1 MKTVLDRLRSPA
13 RARRYATWGFLLVAV
28 IAVAIPAGAGAV
40 GASTRSTQLA
50 IKQIKSMND
59 THATK
64 KVWHARAKATK
75 AKRGKAGA
83 EPIVQPSDYRAF
95 SLDVAHMRSLLDQA
109 PREGTAAARSNPF
122 VLSLPAPG
130 GAFQRFAIT
139 DSPIMEAGLASD
151 HPEIGTYS
159 GYGIDDLGSTIRLD
173 LSPLGFHASVR
184 SPNGS
189 WYIDPQ
195 FKDDQGKYV
204 SYYGEDL
211 ESSPHGTF
219 VFRDDDT
226 EDATA
231 EAVEALTTHGGGP
244 SVGTQLRTYRL
255 ALVSDPS
262 YATYFGAANVT
273 AAKVALMNRVDQI
286 YEDETSIRMI
296 LINNND
302 LLNLNNAA
310 LATDPN
316 GPCGAISCFTTAQL
330 AGGCTGGLL
339 TRNRLVVG
347 QIIGASNFDIGHIV
361 LGINGGGVAS
371 LGVVGG
377 NSKAQGCTGL
387 PAPDGD
393 FFAVDYVAHEMGHEF
408 AGNHS
413 FNGTQVNCSG
423 GNRNNPTSVEPGSG
437 SSIMAYAGIC
447 RQDDLQ
453 PHSDPYWSQR
463 SFEEITN
470 YVSSTRPPINE
481 VQNVALRD
489 FDGTDS
495 FTINYNGVDS
505 APIVNGTNYTAAG
518 ITLALHGVSE
528 VQTVSLS
535 GFDTDGDSY
544 ALSYNGANTVS
555 IIRGQNNTTAGIA
568 AALQGGNEQQQ
579 VALTGFN
586 QTTQSFQIQFNG
598 QTTGVFGLGGTA
610 ISNANIAAAINAL
623 PGFAGTVSSAGAGN
637 TGFTLT
643 FAGASANTDV
653 PSVAIVNCTGAC
665 ASTVRENVKGSQ
677 PVAGWPTAGSGG
689 TAAVTSLSDAGY
701 TLTFGGS
708 HQGTDVSPISVVNGT
723 GGVTGAVAETTKGSS
738 GSLPPGVAVTVAPYF
753 NVNPFNTSG
762 FQVTFSGILGL
773 TNANALSLT
782 NLNGATG
789 FVGETAKGGP
799 IDNNGFTVTPT
810 GNNPPVAGTP
820 EGYTIPYR
828 TPFTLTGAGSDP
840 DAGQTLTYLW
850 EQNDTGTGTALVDPN
865 KTTGPLF
872 RQFGTA
878 LNAALYDPHQYNTG
892 GENHVT
898 TDPSRTF
905 PDLAQILANNTNAA
919 TGDCPGAPA
928 PPSPPSGGTN
938 VPQALID
945 CYSEFLPTAAYAG
958 PIHMRLT
965 VRDGHPGGGGVA
977 SSDTLLTLA
986 SGTGPFLVT
995 SQSTP
1000 AALDGGSSQTVT
1012 WNVAGTNAAPINT
1025 SQVKISLSTDGGFTY
1040 PYVLA
1045 ASTANDGSEAVSL
1058 PNVTTAKARVKVEAV
1073 GNVYFDISDVDF
1085 PIQAVFGSNALQ
1097 SQPNGNQSGKA
1108 EAFRFT
1114 APASG
1119 TLSQLSIYLTVN
1131 SRSTGAVLG
1140 LYASNAA
1147 NNHPS
1152 TLLASGTIASPTNG
1166 AWNIAP
1172 LSKAVTLDAGKS
1184 YWIAIL
1190 SPEGNGAI
1198 EFLDEC
1204 CGSSKGVSPSETSR
1218 SVHLAALPATW
1229 QTGTVFRNDG
1239 PVSAFGLLA
1248 PAP

>member
-1 MKTVLDRLRSPA
+1 MRTVLDRLRSPS
-13 RARRYATWGFLLVAV
+13 RGARRYATYGLLIVALVA
-28 IAVAIPAGAGAV
+28 IAIPAGAGA
-40 GASTRSTQLA
+40 GGDSTRSARLA
-50 IKQIKSMND
+50 IKQIKSMKD
-59 THATK
+59 THGTK
-64 KVWHARAKATK
+64 KVWHQRAKAKK
-75 AKRGKAGA
+75 AKHAKKGSD
-83 EPIVQPSDYRAF
+83 PLVQPSDYRAF
-95 SLDVAHMRSLLDQA
+95 TLDVAHMSSLLAQA

-130 GAFQRFAIT
+130 GAFQRFAIQE
-139 DSPIMEAGLASD
+139 SPIMEARLASE

-184 SPNGS
+184 SPKGS

-195 FKDDQGKYV
+195 YKDDQGNYV
-204 SYYGEDL
+204 SYFSEDL
-211 ESSPHGTF
+211 TSSPHGTF
-219 VFRDDDT
+219 EFRDDDSAA
-226 EDATA
+226 DATA
-231 EAVEALTTHGGGP
+231 EAVEALVTHGGGP
-244 SVGTQLRTYRL
+244 SVGSQLRTYRL
-255 ALVSDPS
+255 ALISDPS

-296 LINNND
+296 LIANND

-316 GPCGAISCFTTAQL
+316 GPCGSAACFTTAQL

-339 TRNRLVVG
+339 TRNRLVIG
-347 QIIGASNFDIGHIV
+347 QIIGASNFDIGHII

-377 NSKAQGCTGL
+377 NNKAQGCTGL

-408 AGNHS
+408 SGNHS
-413 FNGTQVNCSG
+413 FNGTQLNCSG
-423 GNRNNPTSVEPGSG
+423 GNRNNGTSVEPGSG

-470 YVSSTRPPINE
+470 YTSSTRPSINE

-495 FTINYNGVDS
+495 FKINYNGNDS
-505 APIVNGTNYTAAG
+505 ATITNGTNYSAAG
-518 ITLALHGVSE
+518 ITLALQGVPE
-528 VQTVSLS
+528 VQTVALT
-535 GFDTDGDSY
+535 GFTTDGASY
-544 ALSYNGANTVS
+544 QLSYNGANTVP
-555 IIRGQNNTTAGIA
+555 ITRGQNNTAAGIA

-579 VALTGFN
+579 VVLGSFN
-586 QTTQSFQIQFNG
+586 ATTQSFQIQFNG

-653 PSVAIVNCTGAC
+653 PSVSIVGCTGAC
-665 ASTVRENVKGSQ
+665 TSTVRENVKGS
-677 PVAGWPTAGSGG
+677 PAVAGWPTGG
-689 TAAVTSLSDAGY
+689 TVAVTGLTDNGY
-701 TLTFGGS
+701 VLTFGGA
-708 HQGTDVSPISVVNGT
+708 HQGTDVSPVSVVNGT
-723 GGVTGAVAETTKGSS
+723 GGAAGTVAETTKGSA
-738 GSLPPGVAVTVAPYF
+738 GVLPPGGTATVAGFF
-753 NVNPFNTSG
+753 NGTFNTTG
-762 FQVTFSGILGL
+762 FQVTFGGTLAL
-773 TNANALSLT
+773 TNVSSLTLT
-782 NLNGATG
+782 NLSGATS
-789 FVGETAKGGP
+789 FTGETAKGGP
-799 IDNNGFTVTPT
+799 IQNNGFTVTPT
-810 GNNPPVAGTP
+810 GDTPPVAATP

-828 TPFTLTGAGSDP
+828 TPFSLSGGGSDA

-850 EQNDTGTGTALVDPN
+850 EQNDIGSGTALVDPV
-865 KTTGPLF
+865 KRTGPLF

-878 LNAALYDPHQYNTG
+878 LNAALYDVHQYNTG

-905 PDLAQILANNTNAA
+905 PDLAQILANNTNAV

-945 CYSEFLPTAAYAG
+945 CYSEFLPTSVYAG

-965 VRDGHPGGGGVA
+965 VRDGHVGGGGIA
-977 SSDTLLTLA
+977 SSDTVLTLA
-986 SGTGPFLVT
+986 PGTGPFLVT

-1000 AALDGGSSQTVT
+1000 TALDGNSSQAVT
-1012 WNVAGTNAAPINT
+1012 WNVAGTDLAPIST

-1045 ASTANDGSEAVSL
+1045 ASTANDGSEAVNL
-1058 PNVTTAKARVKVEAV
+1058 PNVTTSKARIKVEAV
-1073 GNVYFDISDVDF
+1073 GNVYFDVSDTDF
-1085 PIQAVFGSNALQ
+1085 AIQAVFGSNTLQ

-1114 APASG
+1114 APSSG
-1119 TLSQLSIYLTVN
+1119 VLSTLSIYLTPN
-1131 SRSTGAVLG
+1131 SQSTGAVIG
-1140 LYASNAA
+1140 LYATNAA
-1147 NNHPS
+1147 NNHPAA
-1152 TLLASGTIASPTNG
+1152 LLASGAIASPTNG
-1166 AWNIAP
+1166 AWNSAP
-1172 LSKAVTLDAGKS
+1172 LNRAVALEAGKS
-1184 YWIAIL
+1184 YWIAIV

-1198 EFLDEC
+1198 EYLDEC
-1204 CGSSKGVSPSETSR
+1204 CGSSKGTSPSETSK
-1218 SVHLAALPATW
+1218 SVHLATLPATW
-1229 QTGTVFRNDG
+1229 QTGTVFKNDG
-1239 PVSAFGLLA
+1239 PLSAFGLVA